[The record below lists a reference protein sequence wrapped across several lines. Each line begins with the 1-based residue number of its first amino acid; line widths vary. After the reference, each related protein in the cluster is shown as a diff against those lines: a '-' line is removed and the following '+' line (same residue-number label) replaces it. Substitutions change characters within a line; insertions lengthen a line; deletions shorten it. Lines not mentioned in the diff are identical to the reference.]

1 MLAVPAAI
9 SCSAPAHCEV
19 SVQGSAAAVRIEAHE
34 ARLPEVLGAL
44 GTSLGVRYTSLIALD
59 EVVIAGTYSGTLDD
73 VLRRMLK
80 GFNYIIRSRDESV
93 EVVIV
98 GRPGNPLPPAA
109 NREPA
114 SPANANPAAQ
124 WRKPTAPRP

>member
-1 MLAVPAAI
+1 MPAVI
-9 SCSAPAHCEV
+9 SCSASVHSEV
-19 SVQGSAAAVRIEAHE
+19 RVQGSAAAVRIDAHE
-34 ARLPEVLGAL
+34 APLPEVLGAL

-59 EVVIAGTYSGTLDD
+59 EVVIAGTYSGPLDD

-80 GFNYIIRSRDESV
+80 GFNYVIKSRDETL
-93 EVVIV
+93 EVIIV
-98 GRPGNPLPPAA
+98 GRPGNPPPPAA

-124 WRKPTAPRP
+124 WRKPTAQRP